1 MTDFLADLALSFG
14 PHASPGLATLQW
26 SVLLA
31 VAAVAGHLTQRR
43 LGLPK
48 ILGYSVVGTL
58 AGLIGFGGAPWPLQG
73 PGLYLLELGVALVLF
88 EAGGRIPLRWFR
100 HNPMVLMQ
108 SLVESAATYALVAWT
123 LGQLGAGEVAHP
135 LALVAMAASPTVL
148 AQVVRDTRASG
159 PVTERAMVLATLS
172 TLYALTLSSA
182 EARLMASGNEGWA
195 AALAPVLAVLALS
208 LAMGALLALT
218 VRLALKA
225 MHPGSENTAMLLLAL
240 IASFATLAAQVG
252 GSAPLAAL
260 IGGVLLKQAHP
271 RPWAWPQQM
280 GIASS
285 LLVMLSFVLVSS
297 VSAQAPWGASV
308 AGLVL
313 ALVAARALAKLAGV
327 ALANPG
333 SGARFRQALAV
344 GCAMLPMS
352 SVALLML
359 SQFAQASSALGGP
372 IAMIGLP
379 AILLMELLGA
389 VGATMALRRA
399 GEGLRSSHSLPGG
412 SGHG

>member
-1 MTDFLADLALSFG
+1 MMDTLTPWL
-14 PHASPGLATLQW
+14 HAAPGLATLQW

-31 VAAVAGHLTQRR
+31 VAAVAGHLVQRR

-58 AGLIGFGGAPWPLQG
+58 AGLVGFGGAPWPLQG

-88 EAGGRIPLRWFR
+88 EAGGRVPLRWFR
-100 HNPMVLMQ
+100 HNPMVLVQ
-108 SLVESAATYALVAWT
+108 SLVESAATYGLVAWT
-123 LGQLGAGEVAHP
+123 LSALGADEVAHP

-148 AQVVRDTRASG
+148 AQVVRDSRASG

-172 TLYALTLSSA
+172 TLYTLALCSA
-182 EARLMASGNEGWA
+182 QARLMESGAGGWW
-195 AALAPVLAVLALS
+195 AALAPMVAVLALS
-208 LAMGALLALT
+208 LAMGALLAFT
-218 VRLALKA
+218 VRLALRA

-240 IASFATLAAQVG
+240 IASCATLATHVG

-280 GIASS
+280 GTASS
-285 LLVMLSFVLVSS
+285 LLVMLSFVLVSL
-297 VSAQAPWGASV
+297 VAAQAPWEGTAAS
-308 AGLVL
+308 LVL

-333 SGARFRQALAV
+333 SGARFRQAVAV

-352 SVALLML
+352 AVALLML
-359 SQFAQASSALGGP
+359 SQFTQVSATLGP
-372 IAMIGLP
+372 ALTMVGLP

-389 VGATMALRRA
+389 VGATVALRRA
-399 GEGLRSSHSLPGG
+399 GEGRPTGPATPKGG
-412 SGHG
+412 TAHG